1 MDLFYICFKQN
12 IKIIFLVLL
21 LLFSFMSISM
31 THGLVETN
39 CHTRHESVFKY
50 AFSQRKT
57 TVNLSKV
64 IKKLRVFFHKILALS
79 KISSNVSVK
88 SSIYLELFN
97 LRFSKVL
104 ILYLFSF
111 LCFRFNAGKY
121 KQYFKFTDLLLSRL
135 HKQAIIVCNYSKV
148 YKFVY

>member
-1 MDLFYICFKQN
+1 MDLFYISFKQN

-21 LLFSFMSISM
+21 LLFSFLSISM

-39 CHTRHESVFKY
+39 CHNRHESLFKY
-50 AFSQRKT
+50 AFNQRKT

-64 IKKLRVFFHKILALS
+64 LIKLKVFFQKIVALS
-79 KISSNVSVK
+79 KISSNVSLT
-88 SSIYLELFN
+88 SGIYLELFN

-104 ILYLFSF
+104 ILHLFSF

-121 KQYFKFTDLLLSRL
+121 IQYVKFTDLLPSM
-135 HKQAIIVCNYSKV
+135 AV
-148 YKFVY
+148 